1 MINIIRKIWH
11 IFSDILYKIVSAVL
25 GIFNISIPE
34 DKWAALMQFVKFGLV
49 GVSSTFVDYFSY
61 LIALGIF
68 NHFNLFGD
76 KAYIP
81 SNVVGLC
88 VSVSNAFY
96 WNNKYVFKKKEGQE
110 RSGIRAF
117 LKTFSSYAI
126 TGLGVKTIL
135 LYVFITLIG
144 IPDTIAPII
153 IMFIVV
159 PINFL
164 MNKLWAFK

>member
-1 MINIIRKIWH
+1 MINIIRKLWRV
-11 IFSDILYKIVSAVL
+11 FDRVLYKTASALAGVF
-25 GIFNISIPE
+25 GKSVPD

-49 GVSSTFVDYFSY
+49 GVMNTFIDYFSY

-68 NHFNLFGD
+68 TRLGWFGD

-81 SNVVGLC
+81 SNFVGLC

-96 WNNKYVFKKKEGQE
+96 WNNKYVFKEKEGQH
-110 RSGIRAF
+110 RSLIRAY

-126 TGLGVKTIL
+126 TGLGLKTVL
-135 LYVFITLIG
+135 LYVLISVAG
-144 IPDTIAPII
+144 ISDVVAPII

-159 PINFL
+159 PINFI
-164 MNKLWAFK
+164 MNKLWAFG